1 MIDEAWSTVTDRS
14 SPILTPQERQVRR
27 TRRSNCLVAYASAFI
42 TLNGDYA
49 FRRRCASPYRIR
61 IWHGRAMLMASKC
74 LTSLVPPP
82 VVTAHGCTH
91 RLTLRFFL
99 PFCFVAVW
107 SRFCLSLDDRF
118 AIVAQH
124 VWKSLSGFH
133 SSECWQNLRS
143 FSFNGMN
150 PIMQLSAFCWPNKSM
165 EIERSSPLL
174 AIVSPIIA
182 DQDSHI
188 LHMWACDLWSL
199 HKQQALA
206 KQHKIESSIFLME
219 IIALLSPFHFSS
231 SSSPFF
237 LLLLIK

>member
-27 TRRSNCLVAYASAFI
+27 TRRSNGLVAYASAFI

-49 FRRRCASPYRIR
+49 FRRRCASPYR

-107 SRFCLSLDDRF
+107 SRFCLSLDDWF

-165 EIERSSPLL
+165 EIERSSPPIGYSIANNSWPRQSHSAHVGLWFVKS
-174 AIVSPIIA
+174 AQTASPSKA
-182 DQDSHI
+182 AQNRK
-188 LHMWACDLWSL
+188 LHLP
-199 HKQQALA
+199 HGNN
-206 KQHKIESSIFLME
+206 
-219 IIALLSPFHFSS
+219 SPFDYS
-231 SSSPFF
+231 
-237 LLLLIK
+237 KKQ